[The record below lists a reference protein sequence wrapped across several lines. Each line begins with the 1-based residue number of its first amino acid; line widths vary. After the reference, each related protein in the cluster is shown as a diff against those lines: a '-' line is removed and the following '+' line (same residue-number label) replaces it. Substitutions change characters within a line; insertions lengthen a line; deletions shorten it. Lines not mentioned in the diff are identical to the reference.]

1 MNYRLIEYIN
11 GKTKYTHQMNILL
24 NDRKVD
30 WYEKLGKYIISKYDG
45 DLPVQ
50 LTYFKE
56 RLKKDKRAYDMISI
70 QFITSML
77 NKESLI
83 NMFGSPDMHSEFGEG
98 FDEDD
103 HQGHQYASYIVNV
116 DGLNFHIGYDHR
128 GTSVEVEST
137 KGEPSPERLF
147 KAMCVLVD
155 IYKEKNT

>member
-1 MNYRLIEYIN
+1 MIFIMI
-11 GKTKYTHQMNILL
+11 GHQVGQKIMSFIVGLDHL
-24 NDRKVD
+24 N
-30 WYEKLGKYIISKYDG
+30 L
-45 DLPVQ
+45 Q
-50 LTYFKE
+50 
-56 RLKKDKRAYDMISI
+56 
-70 QFITSML
+70 
-77 NKESLI
+77 N
-83 NMFGSPDMHSEFGEG
+83 DMHSEFGEG

-147 KAMCVLVD
+147 KAMCALVD